1 MTEEKEIYDHPLYKH
16 CKEEKEADA
25 IAWAFVNSKKM
36 VRFPFKFPAIGPN
49 EIRANVLYAGLCH
62 SDCMTVRSLWGP
74 APYPIAPGHEMV
86 CEVSQVG
93 SEVKDFKKGDLVG
106 FGTQR
111 DCCDKCKW
119 CLRGEEEVCPNVE
132 ERGTYGKYWGGYST
146 AVQQPAKFF
155 FHLPEKFDLKRG
167 PPLFCAGITTF
178 YPMKKFLKEGMTT
191 AVVGVGG
198 LGHLAIQFL
207 HKLGH
212 KVTAFT
218 TSKDKI
224 PLIKQLGGDDVII
237 SKDPEQMKAAQGKFD
252 FVINTLPTFK
262 NVHDYINTV
271 ALCGYYVQV
280 GAGPITEAQVNFN
293 IFSIIMKEVKVV
305 GSIVGPRQVIRDMV
319 KICVEKD
326 VYPMIEEFGFEDF
339 PKAYDLLENGRPKF
353 RCVVNVKDFA
363 EKNGFKK

>member
-1 MTEEKEIYDHPLYKH
+1 MTEEKEIYEHPLYKY
-16 CKEEKEADA
+16 CKNEKEADA

-36 VRFPFKFPAIGPN
+36 VRFPFKFPALGPN

-74 APYPIAPGHEMV
+74 APYPIALGHEMV

-111 DCCDKCKW
+111 DCCDKWKW
-119 CLRGEEEVCPNVE
+119 CLRGEEEVCPNVQ

-155 FHLPEKFDLKRG
+155 FHLPKNFDLKRG

-178 YPMKKFLKEGMTT
+178 YPMKKFLKEGMNT

-218 TSKDKI
+218 TSEDKI
-224 PLIKQLGGDDVII
+224 PLIKKLGGDEAII
-237 SKDPEQMKAAQGKFD
+237 SKDPAQMKAAQGKFD

-262 NVHDYINTV
+262 NVDNYINTV

-280 GAGPITEAQVNFN
+280 GAGPVTEANVTFN
-293 IFSIIMKEVKVV
+293 IFNVIMKEVKVV
-305 GSIVGPRQVIRDMV
+305 GSLVGPRKIINDMV
-319 KICVEKD
+319 KLCGEKD
-326 VYPMIEEFGFEDF
+326 IYPMIEEFSFEDF
-339 PKAYDLLENGRPKF
+339 PKAYDKLENGRHKF
-353 RCVVNVKDFA
+353 RGVVNVKDFA